1 MDKISIKSLCWLYQI
16 YYGGVENRAYNMA
29 AFLSRFANVEFL
41 FARPFISD
49 NTFQRFFPKKVKIR
63 VHKIAPFL
71 LKFADIEF
79 LFARPIYSNT
89 SYQNKANLRYRPI
102 QIYFNPYK
110 VYRKDFWEDFFIK
123 KATMYLNREK
133 QNIDLVIGHGLNAI
147 PGINV
152 GLPTVT
158 TMHGVDRW
166 ISNPPKLRKILL
178 RKSNKIIAITK
189 RVQSQ
194 LIEKG
199 VDEKKISVI
208 YNGVDFNDI
217 DNTKLKSKDFL
228 EKYGINPDKR
238 IILSVHNFN
247 KVKNTMRIIQSFIN
261 IKRGYDDYQL
271 VFIGDGPEKRYYVN
285 YIKRKKIKDVY
296 FIGKLF
302 KTDLYPFYKVA
313 DVFLMPSLRESWGI
327 VFFEAMAAKCAV
339 ILSKN
344 CGVTEIIENNK
355 DGIIV
360 DPNSQ
365 PEIDNALK
373 TLIDDDEFKKQL
385 GENGYKL
392 ARTLDWENQ
401 GKILWKELQEFFN

>member
-1 MDKISIKSLCWLYQI
+1 
-16 YYGGVENRAYNMA
+16 MA
-29 AFLSRFANVEFL
+29 TFLSRFTDVEFL

-49 NTFQRFFPKKVKIR
+49 DTFQRFFPKRVKNR

-71 LKFADIEF
+71 LRFADIEF
-79 LFARPIYSNT
+79 LFARPISNT
-89 SYQNKANLRYRPI
+89 SYQNKDNLRYRPI

-110 VYRKDFWEDFFIK
+110 VYRKDFWEKFFIR
-123 KATMYLNREK
+123 KATMYLKKDKN
-133 QNIDLVIGHGLNAI
+133 NIDLVVGHGQNAI

-166 ISNPPKLRKILL
+166 ILNPPKLRKILL
-178 RKSNKIIAITK
+178 RKSNKIIAITR

-194 LIEKG
+194 LIESG

-208 YNGVDFNDI
+208 YNGVDFYDI
-217 DNTKLKSKDFL
+217 ANTKFKSKDFL
-228 EKYGINPDKR
+228 AKYGINPVKR
-238 IILSVHNFN
+238 IILSVHNFS

-261 IKRGYDDYQL
+261 IKGGYDDYQL
-271 VFIGDGPEKRYYVN
+271 VFIGDGPENRYYVD
-285 YIKRKKIKDVY
+285 YIKRKKIKDVH

-313 DVFLMPSLRESWGI
+313 DIFLMPSLRESWGI
-327 VFFEAMAAKCAV
+327 VFLEAMAAKCAV

-344 CGVTEIIENNK
+344 CGVTEIIKDNK

-373 TLIDDDEFKKQL
+373 TLIDDDEFRKQL

-392 ARTLDWENQ
+392 AQTLNWDNQ
-401 GKILWKELQEFFN
+401 GQLLWKELQEFLN

>member
-1 MDKISIKSLCWLYQI
+1 
-16 YYGGVENRAYNMA
+16 MA
-29 AFLSRFANVEFL
+29 TFLSRFTDVEFL

-49 NTFQRFFPKKVKIR
+49 DTFQRFFPKRVKNR

-71 LKFADIEF
+71 LRFADIEF
-79 LFARPIYSNT
+79 LFARPISNT
-89 SYQNKANLRYRPI
+89 SYQNKDTLRYRPI

-110 VYRKDFWEDFFIK
+110 VYRKDFWEKFFIR
-123 KATMYLNREK
+123 KATMYLKKDKN
-133 QNIDLVIGHGLNAI
+133 NIDLVVGHGQNAI

-166 ISNPPKLRKILL
+166 ILNPPKLRKILL
-178 RKSNKIIAITK
+178 RKSNKIIAITR

-194 LIEKG
+194 LIESG

-208 YNGVDFNDI
+208 YNGVDFYDI
-217 DNTKLKSKDFL
+217 ANTKFKSKDFL
-228 EKYGINPDKR
+228 AKYGINPVKR
-238 IILSVHNFN
+238 IILSVHNFS

-261 IKRGYDDYQL
+261 IKGGYDDYQL
-271 VFIGDGPEKRYYVN
+271 VFIGDGPENRYYVD
-285 YIKRKKIKDVY
+285 YIKRKKIKDVH

-313 DVFLMPSLRESWGI
+313 DIFLMPSLRESWGI
-327 VFFEAMAAKCAV
+327 VFLEAMAAKCAV

-344 CGVTEIIENNK
+344 CGVTEIIKDNK

-373 TLIDDDEFKKQL
+373 TLIDDDEFRKQL

-392 ARTLDWENQ
+392 AQTLNWDNQ
-401 GKILWKELQEFFN
+401 GQLLWKELQEFLN

>member
-1 MDKISIKSLCWLYQI
+1 
-16 YYGGVENRAYNMA
+16 MA

>member
-1 MDKISIKSLCWLYQI
+1 
-16 YYGGVENRAYNMA
+16 MA
-29 AFLSRFANVEFL
+29 TFLSRFTDVEFL

-49 NTFQRFFPKKVKIR
+49 ETFQRFFPNRVKNR

-71 LKFADIEF
+71 LRFADIEF
-79 LFARPIYSNT
+79 LFARPISNI
-89 SYQNKANLRYRPI
+89 SYQNKDNLRYRPI

-110 VYRKDFWEDFFIK
+110 VYRKDFWEKFFIR
-123 KATMYLNREK
+123 KATMYLKKDKN
-133 QNIDLVIGHGLNAI
+133 NIDLVVGHGQNAI

-166 ISNPPKLRKILL
+166 ILNPPKLRKILL
-178 RKSNKIIAITK
+178 RKSNKIIAITR

-194 LIEKG
+194 LIESG

-208 YNGVDFNDI
+208 YNGVDFYDI
-217 DNTKLKSKDFL
+217 ANTKFKSKDFL
-228 EKYGINPDKR
+228 AKYGINPVKR
-238 IILSVHNFN
+238 IILSVHNFS

-261 IKRGYDDYQL
+261 IKGGYDDYQL
-271 VFIGDGPEKRYYVN
+271 VFIGDGPENRYYVD
-285 YIKRKKIKDVY
+285 YIKRKKIKDVH

-327 VFFEAMAAKCAV
+327 VFLEAMAAKCAV

-344 CGVTEIIENNK
+344 CGVTEIIKDNK

-373 TLIDDDEFKKQL
+373 TLIDDDEFRKQL

-392 ARTLDWENQ
+392 ARTLNWDNQ
-401 GKILWKELQEFFN
+401 GQLLWKELQEFLN